1 MTTTVTHRIYN
12 IVSQVFGVPIV
23 EITDES
29 SADTIETWDSLNSL
43 NLVLALE
50 AEFGVSLSPDDAVE
64 MLSVGLIRTILADY
78 GIGQDQATK

>member
-50 AEFGVSLSPDDAVE
+50 AEFGVSVSPDDAVE